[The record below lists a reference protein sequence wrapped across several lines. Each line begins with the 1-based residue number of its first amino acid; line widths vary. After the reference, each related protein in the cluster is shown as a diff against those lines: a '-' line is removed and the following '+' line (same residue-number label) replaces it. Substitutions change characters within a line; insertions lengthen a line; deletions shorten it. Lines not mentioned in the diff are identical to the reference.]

1 MFTTNSLG
9 EKVIAINELYYE
21 KLEGNNTFICCDEYQ
36 NYVYCFRSNVKQ
48 GCAFCEFDYID
59 KCECAVCEK

>member
-9 EKVIAINELYYE
+9 DNVIAISPYFYQNLNGES
-21 KLEGNNTFICCDEYQ
+21 FICCDEYQ

-48 GCAFCEFDYID
+48 GCAFCELDETEP
-59 KCECAVCEK
+59 CECAVCEK